1 MSAIIEDA
9 KMKGLKRVTYLPIEK
24 DPKKQNRNEV
34 IIKNQNYE
42 SCQAYLHNNERIKTK
57 KQNPERS
64 QAGHLSASISATETY
79 RHEHGLWDGQ
89 DHVGSAQG
97 RV

>member
-1 MSAIIEDA
+1 
-9 KMKGLKRVTYLPIEK
+9 MKGVKHIYIIMKEKNKRKT
-24 DPKKQNRNEV
+24 KKQ
-34 IIKNQNYE
+34 
-42 SCQAYLHNNERIKTK
+42 

-64 QAGHLSASISATETY
+64 QAGHLSASISATEAY

-89 DHVGSAQG
+89 DHVGPAQR